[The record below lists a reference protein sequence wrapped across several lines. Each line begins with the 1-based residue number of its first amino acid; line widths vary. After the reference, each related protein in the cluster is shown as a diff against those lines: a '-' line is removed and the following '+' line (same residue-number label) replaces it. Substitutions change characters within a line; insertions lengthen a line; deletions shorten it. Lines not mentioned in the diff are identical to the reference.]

1 MRIVYHAQSLIDA
14 HLVRDAL
21 AQAEIPAFISGEYLT
36 GAVGE
41 LPALGL
47 VAVMVPDAAGEAAE
61 GVVRAVDA
69 RLAEARAAAA
79 EDGFDAG
86 ILPA

>member
-21 AQAEIPAFISGEYLT
+21 AQVEIPAFISGEYLT

-41 LPALGL
+41 LPAMGL
-47 VAVMVPDAAGEAAE
+47 VAVMVPDSAAEAAG
-61 GVVRAVDA
+61 GIVRRIDA
-69 RLAEARAAAA
+69 QLAEARSAAA
-79 EDGFDAG
+79 EGDFDAG

>member
-1 MRIVYHAQSLIDA
+1 MRIDHAQSLIDA

-21 AQAEIPAFISGEYLT
+21 EQGGVPAFVSGEYLT
-36 GAVGE
+36 GAMGE
-41 LPALGL
+41 LPVMGL
-47 VAVMVPDAAGEAAE
+47 VSVMVPDAGVEAAE
-61 GVVRAVDA
+61 SIVRAVDA

-79 EDGFDAG
+79 EDDFDTG

>member
-36 GAVGE
+36 GAIGE

-47 VAVMVPDAAGEAAE
+47 VAVMVPDAAAEAAD
-61 GVVRAVDA
+61 GIVRAVDA

-79 EDGFDAG
+79 EGDFDVG

>member
-21 AQAEIPAFISGEYLT
+21 AQVEIPAFISGEYLT

-41 LPALGL
+41 LPAMGL
-47 VAVMVPDAAGEAAE
+47 VAVMAPASAAEAAGGMVRRIE
-61 GVVRAVDA
+61 GQ
-69 RLAEARAAAA
+69 LAEARSAAA
-79 EDGFDAG
+79 EGDFYAG

>member
-21 AQAEIPAFISGEYLT
+21 AQVEIPAFISGEYLT

-41 LPALGL
+41 LPAMGL
-47 VAVMVPDAAGEAAE
+47 VAVMVPDAAVDAAE
-61 GVVRAVDA
+61 GIVRAVDA

-79 EDGFDAG
+79 EDDFDAG
-86 ILPA
+86 IQPA

>member
-21 AQAEIPAFISGEYLT
+21 AQVEIPAFISGEYLT

-41 LPALGL
+41 LPAMGL
-47 VAVMVPDAAGEAAE
+47 VAVMVPDAAVDAAE
-61 GVVRAVDA
+61 GIVRAVDA

-79 EDGFDAG
+79 EDDFDAG

>member
-1 MRIVYHAQSLIDA
+1 MRIAYHAQSLIDA

-21 AQAEIPAFISGEYLT
+21 EQGGIPAFVSGEYLT
-36 GAVGE
+36 GAMGE
-41 LPALGL
+41 LPVMGL
-47 VAVMVPDAAGEAAE
+47 VSVMVPDSAAEAAE
-61 GVVRAVDA
+61 GIVRAVDA

-79 EDGFDAG
+79 EGDFDAG

>member
-21 AQAEIPAFISGEYLT
+21 EQAEIPAFVSGEYLI
-36 GAVGE
+36 GAIGE
-41 LPALGL
+41 LPAMGI
-47 VAVMVPDAAGEAAE
+47 VSVMVPDAAVDAAE
-61 GVVRAVDA
+61 GIVRAVDA

-79 EDGFDAG
+79 EGDFDAG

>member
-1 MRIVYHAQSLIDA
+1 MRIVYRASSLIDA

-21 AQAEIPAFISGEYLT
+21 AHAEIPAFISGEFLT

-41 LPALGL
+41 LPAMDL
-47 VAVMVPDAAGEAAE
+47 VTVMVPDAAAGIAE
-61 GVVRAVDA
+61 GIVRAVDA
-69 RLAEARAAAA
+69 QLSEARAAAA
-79 EDGFDAG
+79 EGDFDSG

>member
-21 AQAEIPAFISGEYLT
+21 AHAEIPAFISGEYLT

-47 VAVMVPDAAGEAAE
+47 VAVMVPDAATEAAE
-61 GVVRAVDA
+61 GIVRAVDA

>member
-21 AQAEIPAFISGEYLT
+21 AQVEIPAFISGEYLT

-41 LPALGL
+41 LPAMGL
-47 VAVMVPDAAGEAAE
+47 VAVMVPDSAAEAAE
-61 GVVRAVDA
+61 GVVRTVDA
-69 RLAEARAAAA
+69 RLAEARAALAD
-79 EDGFDAG
+79 DGFDAG

>member
-36 GAVGE
+36 GAIGE

-47 VAVMVPDAAGEAAE
+47 VAVMVPDAAAEAAD
-61 GVVRAVDA
+61 GIVRAVDA
-69 RLAEARAAAA
+69 RLVEARAAAA
-79 EDGFDAG
+79 EGDFDAG